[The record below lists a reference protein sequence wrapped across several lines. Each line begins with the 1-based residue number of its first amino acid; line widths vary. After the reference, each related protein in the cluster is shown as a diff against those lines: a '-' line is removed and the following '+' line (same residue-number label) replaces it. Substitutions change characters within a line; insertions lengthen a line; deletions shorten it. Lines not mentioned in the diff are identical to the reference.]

1 MSTSHEIPSDH
12 LPNLRDVGGWPTTSG
27 GVVRPGALFRSAAP
41 SDPGVPTDPAVTTLG
56 LEVVVDMRTAAEAER
71 RPAHLPRGARL
82 VRVDILASTPG
93 SLASLTG
100 TLPAAIAE
108 GRVSPDAFLA
118 DLDARA
124 VMEHTYEQFV
134 TEAPARAG
142 FAEVARSVLSA
153 GGRPTLLH
161 CTAGKDRT
169 GWAVAVLMAAV
180 GSTRDAVFEEYL
192 AVSPAV
198 RALFAPDL
206 ERAAAVGLDA
216 ERLRPLLD
224 VDVAYLKAALDR
236 VDADFGGFDGY
247 LRSGLGLGDDELDA
261 LRVALVDA

>member
-1 MSTSHEIPSDH
+1 MSHEIPSAH

-27 GVVRPGALFRSAAP
+27 ASLRPGTLLRSAAL
-41 SDPGVPTDPAVTTLG
+41 SDPGVATDPVVGALG
-56 LEVVVDMRTAAEAER
+56 LDVVVDMRTAAEAGR
-71 RPAHLPRGARL
+71 RPDHLPRGARL
-82 VRVDILASTPG
+82 VQVDILASTVG
-93 SLASLTG
+93 SFASLAG
-100 TLPAAIAE
+100 AVPAAVAE

-124 VMEHTYEQFV
+124 VMGRTYQQFV
-134 TEAPARAG
+134 TEPSARAG
-142 FAEVARSVLSA
+142 FAEVARTVLRA
-153 GGRPTLLH
+153 AGRPALLH

-169 GWAVAVLMAAV
+169 GWAVAVLMTTV
-180 GSTRDAVFEEYL
+180 GATRDAVFEEYL

-224 VDVAYLKAALDR
+224 VDSSYLQAAFDR
-236 VDADFGGFDGY
+236 VDTDFGGFDGY
-247 LRSGLGLGDDELDA
+247 LHAGLGLEDGELGA
-261 LRVALVDA
+261 LRAALVDA

>member
-1 MSTSHEIPSDH
+1 VSTSHEIPSAH
-12 LPNLRDVGGWPTTSG
+12 LPNLRDVGGWPTLSG
-27 GVVRPGALFRSAAP
+27 STLRLGTLFRSAAL
-41 SDPGVPTDPAVTTLG
+41 SDPGVTTDPAVEALG
-56 LEVVVDMRTAAEAER
+56 LDLVVDMRTAAEVER
-71 RPAHLPRGARL
+71 RPDHLPRGARL
-82 VRVDILASTPG
+82 VQVDILASTVG
-93 SLASLTG
+93 SFASLAG
-100 TLPAAIAE
+100 TLPAAVTE
-108 GRVSPDAFLA
+108 GRVGPDAFLA

-124 VMEHTYEQFV
+124 VMRRTYEQFV
-134 TEAPARAG
+134 SEAPARAG

-180 GSTRDAVFEEYL
+180 GATRDAVFEEYL

-206 ERAAAVGLDA
+206 ERAVAVGLDA

-224 VDVAYLKAALDR
+224 VDAAYLKAALDR

-247 LRSGLGLGDDELDA
+247 LRSGLGLADDELDE
-261 LRVALVDA
+261 LRVALTDS